1 MVANLKDRIKN
12 GELNLSSCGLKEI
25 PLKEISGLKH
35 VISLNLS
42 NNKIASVPKGLG
54 TLTHL
59 QRIDLSKNQIKGL
72 PDGVG
77 NLTSLKYFNLS
88 KNQIATLPA
97 TFGNLRSLKHLDV
110 SNNPLAQKFSELLGP
125 CQNESQC
132 QLAARSLLKAFS
144 SQSDNDKK
152 KKQKEAEPES
162 KKKKNDKK
170 AQNGGITTQTKQKDR
185 KQKKP
190 SKGFFGTL
198 VSAIVRI
205 IKVNLFLV
213 FSTILGLYIL
223 SFVNEPLY
231 RSLKTQASPVF
242 HTALTRVFTED
253 TTVKIEAA
261 LKQTETTVNTTVIT
275 SAKFV
280 STQSQK
286 FYTYVTTDPTI
297 QRYISSAK
305 ASFNDLYNKIKSAGG
320 GEQKS

>member
-25 PLKEISGLKH
+25 PLKEIAGLKH

-42 NNKIASVPKGLG
+42 NNKIASIPKGLG
-54 TLTHL
+54 TVTHL

-72 PDGVG
+72 PDGIG
-77 NLTSLKYFNLS
+77 NLTNLKYFNLS
-88 KNQIATLPA
+88 KNQLATLPA

-110 SNNPLAQKFSELLGP
+110 SNNPLAQKFSELVGP
-125 CQNESQC
+125 CQTESQC
-132 QLAARSLLKAFS
+132 QQAAKNILKALS
-144 SQSDNDKK
+144 SQSDTDKK
-152 KKQKEAEPES
+152 KKQKEAEQES

-170 AQNGGITTQTKQKDR
+170 AQNGGIATQTKQKDR

-190 SKGFFGTL
+190 SKGFFGKL
-198 VSAIVRI
+198 VDWISFMF
-205 IKVNLFLV
+205 KVNLFIV
-213 FSTILGLYIL
+213 FVTIAALYTL
-223 SFVNEPLY
+223 SFVNEPYY
-231 RSLKTQASPVF
+231 RSLKSQAYPVF
-242 HTALTRVFTED
+242 HSALTRVLSED
-253 TTVKIEAA
+253 STVKVEAI

-275 SAKFV
+275 GAKFV
-280 STQSQK
+280 SAQSQR

-305 ASFNDLYNKIKSAGG
+305 TSINDLYNKIKSAGG